1 MKITINLNFD
11 ERCRLRSLIKRELKN
26 SIKDKRKYEKQ
37 LKNREVAEDWIDTTK
52 HIIGFLD
59 ENIKIYK
66 SIYNQL
72 KEK

>member
-1 MKITINLNFD
+1 MNLNFD
-11 ERCRLRSLIKRELKN
+11 ERCKLYYLIKRELKQ
-26 SIKDKRKYEKQ
+26 SIKDKRNFEKQ
-37 LKNREVAEDWIDTTK
+37 LKKEDVSENWIDTIK
-52 HIIGFLD
+52 YLIGILD